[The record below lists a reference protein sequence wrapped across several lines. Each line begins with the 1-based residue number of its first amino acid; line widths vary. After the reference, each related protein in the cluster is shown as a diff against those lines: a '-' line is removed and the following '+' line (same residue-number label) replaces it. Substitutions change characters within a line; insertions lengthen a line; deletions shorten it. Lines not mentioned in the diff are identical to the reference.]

1 MDIES
6 NDNTFVD
13 EIGMVDNPNS
23 GTNASSSRSTT
34 TTITT
39 TRNSNT
45 SESEY
50 FVNDRVR
57 FLFTSSIASVGP
69 VHTVTETSRPKPQ
82 STYGITKA
90 MAELLVSDYHRKGFL
105 DGRIIRIPTII
116 VRPGQANAAG
126 TSAYSSLVREIMK
139 GNDYSIPIDK
149 DHIHPVCSV
158 NHAVSSILQLLE
170 VDSEAIGT
178 DRIINLPGISVSLEE
193 ILFHTEQIGEALGIP
208 LGRVSEKLD
217 PLLDLTVKAM
227 HSYVKLS
234 NHRIDELG
242 LKLYKQDMTIEN
254 ILQQYIDDVYLDD
267 KEDIFT

>member
-1 MDIES
+1 M
-6 NDNTFVD
+6 
-13 EIGMVDNPNS
+13 
-23 GTNASSSRSTT
+23 
-34 TTITT
+34 
-39 TRNSNT
+39 
-45 SESEY
+45 
-50 FVNDRVR
+50 NDRVR

-69 VHTVTETSRPKPQ
+69 VHTVTDSSRPKPQ

-139 GNDYSIPIDK
+139 GNDFNIPIDK
-149 DHIHPVCSV
+149 EHIHPVCSV

-170 VDSEAIGT
+170 VDSEAIGS
-178 DRIINLPGISVSLEE
+178 DRIVNLPGISVSLEE

-208 LGRVSEKLD
+208 LGRVEEKLD
-217 PLLDLTVKAM
+217 PLLDRTVKAM
-227 HSYVKLS
+227 PSYVKLS
-234 NHRIDELG
+234 KHRIDELG
-242 LKLYKQDMTIEN
+242 LKMYKQDMTIEN